1 MCCDPKYCIYTIDPR
16 TTWIYWNTILVIG
29 YLLSVNT
36 LIQI

>member
-16 TTWIYWNTILVIG
+16 TTWIYGNTILV
-29 YLLSVNT
+29 VKT